1 MSKTAE
7 KDDESNEDVY
17 KRGESNKF
25 KGLNGESKLVI
36 YYNKVSSEFLPYRP
50 DQKQTIY
57 DVIKYFSGLKAFEG
71 STLKKC
77 EESLNKLT
85 VGILSTVIRKV
96 TMKSMV
102 FVGKIDDEHPYEVG
116 LKISSKGF
124 LFGSYDG
131 GVTLRVVSYDSKT
144 GEKKYVDKVVGP
156 FYSLLSNNM
165 LISSSIVC
173 EPYHMDLPPEPN
185 PKKLNVFRGFKA
197 VYQPQ
202 LSIEDC
208 KRICKPLLDHVFK
221 YLACDDEEVFIR
233 IMESVYFPIRELK
246 KSEIMTILI
255 GPQGVGKTA
264 LFYFI
269 QLYVLGKN
277 IMEQITG
284 LDSITGDF
292 NSILESKLIVC
303 VNEAVQATAVK
314 FLGVK
319 QSEILKELITGEQ
332 LMIQAKYVDRYPV
345 KNNVSLFLTTNNDQP
360 LLVSKDDRRFFIVKT
375 SDKVENDTYF
385 DKLFDSFNQ
394 EMGNAFY
401 TLARKQPPLCK
412 IKKILMTEAKREA
425 IKASMPKAFNF
436 FSSVFEDSEAI
447 IPRDYLHVSNNEIYL
462 SVKDAYLLY
471 SRWQKETRNGEL
483 WSENRFARALK
494 AYEGLKHVERKRLN
508 TRPQMAYVIITEK
521 LYKTTVY
528 MDLESN
534 RDHPISDLVKKG
546 ETSESEEDDEIKEAR
561 AKLALALEKKKKK
574 QI

>member
-7 KDDESNEDVY
+7 KDENVY
-17 KRGESNKF
+17 KRGESNNF
-25 KGLNGESKLVI
+25 KGLNDDSKLVI
-36 YYNKVSSEFLPYRP
+36 YYNNVSSEFLPYRP

-77 EESLNKLT
+77 EEVLNKLT
-85 VGILSTVIRKV
+85 IGILSTVIRKV

-124 LFGSYDG
+124 LLGSYDG

-156 FYSLLSNNM
+156 FYSLMSNNA

-173 EPYHMDLPPEPN
+173 EPQHMDLPPKPD
-185 PKKLNVFRGFKA
+185 PRKLNVFRGFKA

-208 KRICKPLLDHVFK
+208 KRICKPILDHVFK
-221 YLACDDEEVFIR
+221 YIACEDEEIFTSF
-233 IMESVYFPIRELK
+233 MESIYFPIRELK
-246 KSEIMTILI
+246 KTEIMPILI

-264 LFYFI
+264 IFTFM
-269 QLYVLGKN
+269 QLYVFGKN
-277 IMEQITG
+277 IMDQTAG
-284 LDSITGDF
+284 LESITGKF
-292 NSILESKLIVC
+292 NATLESKMVVC
-303 VNEAVQATAVK
+303 VNEAIQMGSVK
-314 FLGVK
+314 YLGVS
-319 QSEILKELITGEQ
+319 QSEILKELITGES
-332 LMIQAKYVDRYPV
+332 LKIEPKGIDPYHV
-345 KNNVSLFLTTNNDQP
+345 KNTTTFFLTTNNDQP
-360 LLVSKDDRRFFIVKT
+360 LFVSKDDRRYFIIRT
-375 SDKVENDTYF
+375 SDKVEGATYF

-394 EMGNAFY
+394 DMGNAFY

-412 IKKILMTEAKREA
+412 IKKIPMTEAKRDA

-508 TRPQMAYVIITEK
+508 CRPQMAYVIITEK

-528 MDLESN
+528 MDLETD

-574 QI
+574 QIN

>member
-1 MSKTAE
+1 MSRPAE
-7 KDDESNEDVY
+7 EDPRFYENVYNSLETNEYDINP
-17 KRGESNKF
+17 KK
-25 KGLNGESKLVI
+25 KLIVHF
-36 YYNKVSSEFLPYRP
+36 NNVANEFLPYRP
-50 DQKQTIY
+50 DQEQTIY
-57 DVIKYFSGLKAFEG
+57 DVIKHFSSWEPIRG
-71 STLKKC
+71 STLKEC
-77 EESLNKLT
+77 EEEFNRRSIP
-85 VGILSTVIRKV
+85 VLSTVIRKV

-102 FVGKIDDEHPYEVG
+102 FVGKIDDEHPYSVG
-116 LKISSKGF
+116 LKIGSKGF
-124 LFGSYDG
+124 LMGSYDG
-131 GVTLRVVSYDSKT
+131 GVTLRIVSYSSRT
-144 GEKKYVDKVVGP
+144 AEEKHVDKVVGP

-173 EPYHMDLPPEPN
+173 VPQHMDLPPIPD
-185 PKKLNVFRGFKA
+185 PRKLNVFRGFKA

-221 YLACDDEEVFIR
+221 YLACNDEEIFTS
-233 IMESVYFPIRELK
+233 IMEAVYFPIRELK

-269 QLYVLGKN
+269 QLYVFGKN
-277 IMEQITG
+277 IMEQVTG
-284 LDSITGDF
+284 LDGITGKF

-303 VNEAVQATAVK
+303 VNEAVNATAVK
-314 FLGVK
+314 YLGVK
-319 QSEILKELITGEQ
+319 QAEILKELVTGEQ
-332 LMIQAKYVDRYPV
+332 LIIEPKGVDPYPV
-345 KNNVSLFLTTNNDQP
+345 KNNASLFLTTNNDQP
-360 LLVSKDDRRFFIVKT
+360 LLITKDDRRYFIVRT
-375 SDKVENDTYF
+375 SDKIENATYF

-394 EMGNAFY
+394 DMGNAFY
-401 TLARKQPPLCK
+401 TLARKQPPLCR
-412 IKKILMTEAKREA
+412 IKNIPMTEAKREV

-447 IPRDYLHVSNNEIYL
+447 IPRDCLHVHGNEIYL
-462 SVKDAYLLY
+462 SVKDAYFLY
-471 SRWQKETRNGEL
+471 SKWQKDTRNGEL

-494 AYEGLKHVERKRLN
+494 AYEGLKHVERKRIN

-528 MDLESN
+528 MDTESN
-534 RDHPISDLVKKG
+534 RDHPISDLVKKD